1 MIELIYVFIAYFT
14 QLLAIMN
21 PFSVIPTFIA
31 LTEGL
36 KDREIESIV
45 KKATFA
51 GLFIVVLFATLG
63 RYILE
68 AFNISIAGLRVGG
81 GIILL
86 TIALDMLGEEVR
98 TKKVHP
104 GDIAVVP
111 IATPL
116 IIGPGTMT
124 TILLL
129 VSSKPGDIVNQALV
143 LIAAIVACLVSFW
156 ILRLS
161 RVLVRILKM
170 STVRALGR
178 FMAVIIAGVAVE
190 MIVYGIRT
198 YYIELFL
205 PLTSK

>member
-21 PFSVIPTFIA
+21 PFSAIPTFIA

>member
-1 MIELIYVFIAYFT
+1 LIELIYVFIAYFT

-21 PFSVIPTFIA
+21 PFSAIPTFIA

>member
-1 MIELIYVFIAYFT
+1 
-14 QLLAIMN
+14 
-21 PFSVIPTFIA
+21 
-31 LTEGL
+31 
-36 KDREIESIV
+36 
-45 KKATFA
+45 
-51 GLFIVVLFATLG
+51 
-63 RYILE
+63 
-68 AFNISIAGLRVGG
+68 
-81 GIILL
+81 
-86 TIALDMLGEEVR
+86 
-98 TKKVHP
+98 
-104 GDIAVVP
+104 
-111 IATPL
+111 
-116 IIGPGTMT
+116 MT

>member
-1 MIELIYVFIAYFT
+1 MIELVYVFIAYFT

-143 LIAAIVACLVSFW
+143 LIAAIVACLISFW

-178 FMAVIIAGVAVE
+178 FMALIIAGVAVE

>member
-104 GDIAVVP
+104 RDIAVVP

>member
-1 MIELIYVFIAYFT
+1 LIELIYVFIAYFT

-68 AFNISIAGLRVGG
+68 AFNISIASLRVGG

-98 TKKVHP
+98 TKKY
-104 GDIAVVP
+104 IQE
-111 IATPL
+111 T
-116 IIGPGTMT
+116 
-124 TILLL
+124 LLL
-129 VSSKPGDIVNQALV
+129 YQ
-143 LIAAIVACLVSFW
+143 
-156 ILRLS
+156 
-161 RVLVRILKM
+161 
-170 STVRALGR
+170 
-178 FMAVIIAGVAVE
+178 
-190 MIVYGIRT
+190 
-198 YYIELFL
+198 
-205 PLTSK
+205 

>member
-1 MIELIYVFIAYFT
+1 MIELVYVFIAYFT

>member
-1 MIELIYVFIAYFT
+1 MIELVYVFIAYFT

-143 LIAAIVACLVSFW
+143 LIAAIVACLISFW

-170 STVRALGR
+170 STVRELGR
-178 FMAVIIAGVAVE
+178 FMALIIAGVAIE

>member
-1 MIELIYVFIAYFT
+1 
-14 QLLAIMN
+14 
-21 PFSVIPTFIA
+21 
-31 LTEGL
+31 
-36 KDREIESIV
+36 
-45 KKATFA
+45 
-51 GLFIVVLFATLG
+51 
-63 RYILE
+63 
-68 AFNISIAGLRVGG
+68 VGG